1 MMKMFRAAL
10 MAALVFATAMPAS
23 AGKMNKA
30 KGPVT
35 VAPGMATVVFMRPG
49 KFVGAA
55 VAVPVWDV
63 TLAEPKFVGIVDAG
77 GKVAYSVAPGEH
89 IFMTTV
95 FGGDAGVRFQK
106 ATVEAGK
113 TYYFHAHIIQGIWGL
128 EPVRAAALGGSEF
141 AEWDKG
147 TKLLENSPKSLA
159 WAEETLADAKRK
171 SGLKPA
177 AVPEQNSLNVEDGR

>member
-1 MMKMFRAAL
+1 MRLIRAVL
-10 MAALVFATAMPAS
+10 MAALVFATATPAF
-23 AGKMNKA
+23 AGKMTKV
-30 KGPVT
+30 KGPVV

-63 TLAEPKFVGIVDAG
+63 TAAEPKFVGIVDAG
-77 GKVAYSVAPGEH
+77 GKVAYSVPPGEH

-95 FGGDAGVRFQK
+95 FGGDAGVRFQR

-128 EPVRAAALGGSEF
+128 EPIRAAALSGSEF
-141 AEWDKG
+141 AGWDKG
-147 TKLLENSPKSLA
+147 TTLLENSPKSLA
-159 WAEETLADAKRK
+159 WAAETLPDATRK

-177 AVPEQNSLNVEDGR
+177 SVPEQNSLKVEDGR